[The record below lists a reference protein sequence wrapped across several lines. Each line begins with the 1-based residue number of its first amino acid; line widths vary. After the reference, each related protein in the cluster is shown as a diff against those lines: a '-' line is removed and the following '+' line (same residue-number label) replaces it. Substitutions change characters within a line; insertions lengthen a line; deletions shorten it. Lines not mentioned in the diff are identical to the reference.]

1 MRPPRLFAL
10 SAAVAGTAA
19 LTALTAPFAAAT
31 GGPTGSA
38 FAVSVQAKALNAA
51 SVSVGPAPLATYPA
65 GDDKSVVK
73 VDLAK
78 AGVVAKV
85 VNASSDLTGSKLV
98 STASIAEVDVLG
110 ILKAKIVEATCTSDG
125 KTVTGKSTL
134 AEVTLMGHKVD
145 VSARG
150 KVDVA
155 GLATVSVDEQITGAD
170 GSLTVN
176 ALHVSFGGQLKNL
189 AQGDIILSQAKCGKT
204 TGGGDGG
211 PSTTAPNAGGGDKD
225 VETPSNPTSSP
236 VATTPGSGSG
246 SDSGS
251 GSGDNGGV
259 TPVANEDDLANT
271 GATGILPLAIGGVAL
286 VGGGAGA
293 FWYARRKRTA

>member
-78 AGVVAKV
+78 AGVLAKV

-98 STASIAEVDVLG
+98 STASVAEVDVLG

-145 VSARG
+145 VSARA

-189 AQGDIILSQAKCGKT
+189 AQGDIIVSQAKCSKT
-204 TGGGDGG
+204 AGGGPVTTTPNPDGGGDGG
-211 PSTTAPNAGGGDKD
+211 PSTTPA
-225 VETPSNPTSSP
+225 NPTSSP
-236 VATTPGSGSG
+236 VATTPGSGPG

-286 VGGGAGA
+286 IGGGAGA

>member
-78 AGVVAKV
+78 AGVLAKV
-85 VNASSDLTGSKLV
+85 VNASSDVKGSKLV
-98 STASIAEVDVLG
+98 STASVAEVDVLG

-145 VSARG
+145 VSARA

-189 AQGDIILSQAKCGKT
+189 AQGDIIVSQAKCSKT
-204 TGGGDGG
+204 AGGDGG
-211 PSTTAPNAGGGDKD
+211 PATTAPNAGGGGKD
-225 VETPSNPTSSP
+225 EETPSNPTSAPAS
-236 VATTPGSGSG
+236 TTPGSGSG